1 MTLEIALLL
10 VVLIVALILFSFDRL
25 PADMVALG
33 LLLFITISGLLPG
46 DRAFDGFGSDAVM
59 MILGLLILTASLV
72 RTGVVD
78 LVGRFLAR
86 LIGTR
91 PRQLLLVIMLAASLM
106 SSWISNTA
114 ATAFLI
120 PVAIGIARRARLS
133 SSKLL
138 MPLAFASIL
147 ASSVTLVATST
158 NIVVSSL
165 MEQYDMPPLKMF
177 ELTPVGLPIV
187 IVGLLYL
194 LVLGFRLIPDN
205 RVEEEGFEDRGKLH
219 YLADVIILPGSPLIG
234 KTLEE
239 SGLGRDLDLTV
250 LRVLRKRK
258 RIMAPTADFR
268 LEEGDLLLVKGERDE
283 ILRVKDVVGLRLKAD
298 VSSQEFNLQGGE
310 VRLAEAVLLF
320 GSPMIGRTLKGLQFR
335 ERFGLQVLAVNR
347 HGETIESKLAA
358 VRFQVGDVLLLQGPK
373 ATITSLAEER
383 MFRIIGSLDTR
394 LPKTRRAPLA
404 VGAFVLALGLASFDV
419 LRPSIAVMLGVL
431 IAFVGRAITP
441 EEAYREVEWKA
452 LILIACMLGV
462 GTAMESTGAARFLAG
477 LVVDWFGK
485 ADPIWLLS
493 GFFLLTMLLTQPM
506 SNQAAAA
513 VVMPLAVQTALQL
526 GLNPRTFAVMI
537 AVGASC
543 SFLTPLEPACLMVY
557 GIGRY
562 KFLDFFK
569 VGAPLTVLVY
579 LVAIWLVPLFW
590 PIR

>member
-1 MTLEIALLL
+1 MTVEIAILLGVL
-10 VVLIVALILFSFDRL
+10 VLALILFSFERL
-25 PADMVALG
+25 PADMIALG
-33 LLLFITISGLLPG
+33 LLLFITITGLLPM
-46 DRAFDGFGSDAVM
+46 DQAFDGFGSDAVM

-91 PRQLLLVIMLAASLM
+91 PRQLLLVIMLAASVM

-120 PVAIGIARRARLS
+120 PVAIGIARRARIS

-147 ASSVTLVATST
+147 SSSVTLVATST

-165 MEQYDMPPLKMF
+165 MEQYNLPPLKMF
-177 ELTPVGLPIV
+177 ELTPVGLPIAL
-187 IVGLLYL
+187 VGLVYL
-194 LVLGFRLIPDN
+194 LVLGFYLIPDN
-205 RVEEEGFEDRGKLH
+205 KVDEEGIEDHSRLH
-219 YLADVIILPGSPLIG
+219 YLADVVILPGSPLVG

-250 LRVLRKRK
+250 LRVVRNRKRL
-258 RIMAPTADFR
+258 MAPTADFR
-268 LEEGDLLLVKGERDE
+268 LEEGDLLLVKGEKEE
-283 ILRVKDVVGLRLKAD
+283 ILRIKDVVGLSLKAD
-298 VSSQEFNLQGGE
+298 VSSREFNLQGGD

-335 ERFGLQVLAVNR
+335 ERYGLQVLAVNR

-383 MFRIIGSLDTR
+383 MFRVIGSLDTR

-404 VGAFVLALGLASFDV
+404 VGAFVLALGLASFDI

-431 IAFVGRAITP
+431 VVFIGRAITP

-462 GTAMESTGAARFLAG
+462 GSAMESTGAARYLAN
-477 LVVDWFGK
+477 LVVSWFGR

-493 GFFLLTMLLTQPM
+493 GFFVLTMLLTQPM

-513 VVMPLAVQTALQL
+513 VVLPLAVQTALQL

-562 KFLDFFK
+562 KFIDFLK
-569 VGAPLTVLVY
+569 VGAPLTLLVY
-579 LVAIWLVPLFW
+579 LVAIWLVPWFW

>member
-1 MTLEIALLL
+1 MTVEIAILLGVL
-10 VVLIVALILFSFDRL
+10 VLALILFSFERL
-25 PADMVALG
+25 PADMIALG
-33 LLLFITISGLLPG
+33 LLLFITITGLLPM
-46 DRAFDGFGSDAVM
+46 DQAFDGFGSDAVM

-91 PRQLLLVIMLAASLM
+91 PRQLLLVIMLAASVM

-120 PVAIGIARRARLS
+120 PVAIGIARRARIS

-147 ASSVTLVATST
+147 SSSVTLVATST

-165 MEQYDMPPLKMF
+165 MEQYNLPPLKMF
-177 ELTPVGLPIV
+177 ELTPVGLPIAL
-187 IVGLLYL
+187 VGLVYL
-194 LVLGFRLIPDN
+194 LVLGFYLIPDN
-205 RVEEEGFEDRGKLH
+205 KVDEEGIEDHSRLH
-219 YLADVIILPGSPLIG
+219 YLADVVILPGSPLVG

-250 LRVLRKRK
+250 LRVVRNRKRL
-258 RIMAPTADFR
+258 MAPTADFR
-268 LEEGDLLLVKGERDE
+268 LEEGDLLLVKGEKEE
-283 ILRVKDVVGLRLKAD
+283 ILRIKDVVGLSLKAD
-298 VSSQEFNLQGGE
+298 VSSREFNLQGGD

-335 ERFGLQVLAVNR
+335 ERYGLQVLAVNR

-383 MFRIIGSLDTR
+383 MFRVIGSLDTR

-404 VGAFVLALGLASFDV
+404 VGAFVLALGLASFDI

-431 IAFVGRAITP
+431 VVFIGRAITP

-462 GTAMESTGAARFLAG
+462 GSAMESTGAARYLAN
-477 LVVDWFGK
+477 LVVSWFGR
-485 ADPIWLLS
+485 ADPVWLLS
-493 GFFLLTMLLTQPM
+493 GFFVLTMLLTQPM

-513 VVMPLAVQTALQL
+513 VVLPLAVQTALQL

-562 KFLDFFK
+562 KFIDFLK
-569 VGAPLTVLVY
+569 VGAPLTLLVY
-579 LVAIWLVPLFW
+579 LVAIWLVPWFW